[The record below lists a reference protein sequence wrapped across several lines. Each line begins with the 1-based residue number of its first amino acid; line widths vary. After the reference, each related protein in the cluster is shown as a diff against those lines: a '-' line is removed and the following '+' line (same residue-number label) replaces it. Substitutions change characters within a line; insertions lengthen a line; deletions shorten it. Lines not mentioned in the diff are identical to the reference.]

1 MPARMTRQEGVY
13 WGKGKG
19 GAVIKVSGKL
29 KHATCGTDRY
39 WHFNNHGDAAKPL
52 VLVGSWA
59 DVATYLTS
67 GHSKGIKNHLAHVT
81 DTLGGGTK
89 REPTSREI
97 YAWAG
102 PYSPGKVAREGI
114 FPGQDVGATVINTA
128 AGFGAG
134 GARETLSG
142 ASDALKAV
150 IDGAEGFSD
159 FRDQVKG
166 IFKSSKKGAK
176 SGGVHHYAYIRFFY
190 HDDTDGDGTLL
201 GRNKIRFME
210 TASTL
215 LDLMAPH
222 FSRA

>member
-1 MPARMTRQEGVY
+1 
-13 WGKGKG
+13 
-19 GAVIKVSGKL
+19 
-29 KHATCGTDRY
+29 
-39 WHFNNHGDAAKPL
+39 

-89 REPTSREI
+89 RERTSREI